1 MQNTRLN
8 RLVGVVSGQLGRW
21 LMNPWRR
28 ISLIIISL
36 LFGSFLA
43 LAISTIAGQ
52 RANLDVSVALIISIV
67 IEAINWL
74 AYSSSSRF
82 RQSLWLENLNALKI
96 GLIYGFC
103 LLALTLGS

>member
-8 RLVGVVSGQLGRW
+8 RLVSVVSGQLGRW
-21 LMNPWRR
+21 LLNPWRR
-28 ISLIIISL
+28 ISLLIISL

-52 RANLDVSVALIISIV
+52 RASLDVSVALVVSIFV
-67 IEAINWL
+67 EAINWL
-74 AYSSSSRF
+74 AYSSGSRV
-82 RQSLWLENLNALKI
+82 RQSWWMENLNALKI
-96 GLIYGFC
+96 GLIYGLC

>member
-8 RLVGVVSGQLGRW
+8 RLVGVISGQLGRW
-21 LMNPWRR
+21 LLNPWRR

-52 RANLDVSVALIISIV
+52 RANLDVSVALIVSII
-67 IEAINWL
+67 IEVINWL

-82 RQSLWLENLNALKI
+82 RQFWWLENLNALKI
-96 GLIYGFC
+96 GLIYGLC

>member
-8 RLVGVVSGQLGRW
+8 RLVGVISGQLGRW
-21 LMNPWRR
+21 LLNPWRR
-28 ISLIIISL
+28 ISLVIISL

-52 RANLDVSVALIISIV
+52 RADLDVSVALMISIV
-67 IEAINWL
+67 VEIINWL

-82 RQSLWLENLNALKI
+82 RQSLWLENLNAIKI
-96 GLIYGFC
+96 GLIYGLC

>member
-8 RLVGVVSGQLGRW
+8 RLVGVISGQLSRW

-52 RANLDVSVALIISIV
+52 RANLDVSVALIVSII

-82 RQSLWLENLNALKI
+82 RQSWWMENLNALKI
-96 GLIYGFC
+96 GLIYGLC

>member
-8 RLVGVVSGQLGRW
+8 RLVGVISGQVGRW
-21 LMNPWRR
+21 LLNPWRR

-52 RANLDVSVALIISIV
+52 RANLDVSVALIVSIFV
-67 IEAINWL
+67 EAINWL

-96 GLIYGFC
+96 GLIYGLC

>member
-8 RLVGVVSGQLGRW
+8 RLISVTSAQLGRW
-21 LMNPWRR
+21 LLNPWRR
-28 ISLIIISL
+28 ISLLIISL

-52 RANLDVSVALIISIV
+52 RASLDVSVALVVSIFV
-67 IEAINWL
+67 EAINWL
-74 AYSSSSRF
+74 AYSSASRV
-82 RQSLWLENLNALKI
+82 RQSWWMENLNALKI
-96 GLIYGFC
+96 GLIYGLC